1 MSESRRMG
9 SADVDVDAHQ
19 DLVTRTS
26 VFWRVLRGL
35 LGVS

>member
-1 MSESRRMG
+1 MSESCRMDP
-9 SADVDVDAHQ
+9 ADVDADAHQ
-19 DLVTRTS
+19 DLAARTS